1 MSRRTSVD
9 YDWDESD
16 VRVRANKK
24 GSRPRTRQRPD
35 YDDAVTGRVVTVDRG
50 RYTAVVAED
59 AEDERLITAVRAKS
73 LRRTPIVAGDL
84 VSLVGDTSGA
94 PDTLARLV
102 ALQQRTTLLRRS
114 ADDTDPVERV
124 VVANADQLV
133 IVVAAAEPTPRTGF
147 IDRSLAAAYDAGIEP
162 LLCITKT
169 DLSDPTWLMDHYR
182 ELDLTVLT
190 SAGHVS
196 PGTGSG
202 SQDSGAPDSGCDD
215 TGHVDDSLPLAPELV
230 EALREHLDGKVSTML
245 GHSGVGKSTL
255 VNALTGADRA
265 TGGVNAVTGRGR
277 HTSSSALALRVPHT
291 GPGTWIIDTPGVRS
305 FGLAH
310 VEPDRIVES
319 FDELGA
325 AIAEC
330 PKGCTHRTDAPG
342 CALDAWVEQGKAG
355 PAGAARLESLRRL
368 LGSGRDDEPSEKL
381 LGS

>member
-59 AEDERLITAVRAKS
+59 TQDERLVTAVRAKS
-73 LRRTPIVAGDL
+73 LRRTPIVAGDM
-84 VSLVGDTSGA
+84 VGLVGDTSGA

-102 ALQQRTTLLRRS
+102 MLQERSTLLRRS

-133 IVVAAAEPTPRTGF
+133 IVVAAADPTPRTGF

-169 DLSDPTWLMDHYR
+169 DLSDPTWLIEHYR

-190 SAGHVS
+190 SAGQVQAAGGVH
-196 PGTGSG
+196 TA
-202 SQDSGAPDSGCDD
+202 QDSPTPESAQ
-215 TGHVDDSLPLAPELV
+215 TDDSLPLEPGMV
-230 EALREHLDGKVSTML
+230 ETLREHLDGKVSTML

-277 HTSSSALALRVPHT
+277 HTSSSALALRVPDT

-310 VEPDRIVES
+310 VDPDRIVES
-319 FDELGA
+319 FDDLGE
-325 AIAEC
+325 AIAQC
-330 PKGCTHRTDAPG
+330 PKGCTHGADAPG

-355 PAGAARLESLRRL
+355 AAGAARLESLRRL
-368 LGSGRDDEPSEKL
+368 LGSGRDDELSEKL

>member
-1 MSRRTSVD
+1 MSRRSSVD

-59 AEDERLITAVRAKS
+59 TPEERLVTAVRAKS
-73 LRRTPIVAGDL
+73 LRRSPIVAGDL
-84 VSLVGDTSGA
+84 VSLVGDTTGDA
-94 PDTLARLV
+94 DTLARLV
-102 ALQQRTTLLRRS
+102 MLQDRATLLRRS

-133 IVVAAAEPTPRTGF
+133 IVVAAAEPQPRTGF
-147 IDRSLAAAYDAGIEP
+147 IDRSLAAAYDAGITP

-169 DLSDPTWLMDHYR
+169 DLSDPSWLIDHYR

-190 SAGHVS
+190 SAGAAA
-196 PGTGSG
+196 
-202 SQDSGAPDSGCDD
+202 QDQAGAAHDPAD
-215 TGHVDDSLPLAPELV
+215 TDKTRAAGLDDSLALDPDLV
-230 EALREHLDGKVSTML
+230 ETLRDHLDGKVSTML
-245 GHSGVGKSTL
+245 GHSGVGKTTL

-277 HTSSSALALRVPHT
+277 HTSSSALALRVPQT

-310 VEPDRIVES
+310 VDPDRIVES
-319 FDELGA
+319 FDELA
-325 AIAEC
+325 EAIADC
-330 PKGCTHRTDAPG
+330 PKGCAHRSDSPG

-368 LGSGRDDEPSEKL
+368 LGAGREDEPSEKL